1 MSNKLVLTKEKAKG
15 KMEKFAD
22 FLQDSSKIEMIQ
34 MLIPLG
40 LDAVNDMLQN
50 EVNEL
55 AGERY
60 KHDEGNP
67 NKRWGSNP
75 GSVYLGDKKVP
86 INVPRVRN
94 CNESSEVEL
103 NSYKQLQGSKRFDNN
118 VYSKVINGISTGK
131 YERAAE
137 EIPGAFGIKK
147 NSVSKSFIKS
157 TSKKLKQ
164 LVQRNLSK
172 DDIVA
177 IFIDGKH
184 FADTDFIIAL
194 GVDIKGRKSILGF
207 IESGTENQKVV
218 KDFINNLIDRGLNV
232 DNEILF
238 IIDGAKGLKK
248 GIKNALGKK
257 AIIQR
262 CLWHKREN
270 IVSYLPKKDQ
280 SRFRKKLGKAYK
292 QKTDSAVRS
301 EITKIEKELK
311 FINESAVNSLH
322 EGLDDTLTLHK
333 LRLFDKIGIS
343 FKTTNCIESMN
354 KQLQMYTGR
363 VCYWKNSNQKQRWVA
378 SALLEIEP
386 NLRTVMG
393 VKHLGL
399 LRKEMKEINDIKNI
413 ISKKAA

>member
-1 MSNKLVLTKEKAKG
+1 MSKKLVLTKEKAKG
-15 KMEKFAD
+15 KMEKFAE

-60 KHDEGNP
+60 KHDKNP
-67 NKRWGSNP
+67 IKRWGSNP
-75 GSVYLGDKKVP
+75 GSVYLGDKKIP
-86 INVPRVRN
+86 IDVPRVRN
-94 CNESSEVEL
+94 SDNNTELEL
-103 NSYKQLQGSKRFDNN
+103 NSYKELQESKTFDKNI
-118 VYSKVINGISTGK
+118 YSRVINGISTGK

-147 NSVSKSFIKS
+147 NSVSRSFIKS
-157 TSKKLKQ
+157 TSEKLKA
-164 LVQRNLSK
+164 LTQRDLSQ

-177 IFIDGKH
+177 IFIDGKC

-194 GVDIKGRKSILGF
+194 GVNIKGQKKILGF

-218 KDFINNLIDRGLNV
+218 KDFINGLMDRGLNV

-238 IIDGAKGLKK
+238 IIDGAKGLQK
-248 GIKNALGKK
+248 GIKNALGQK

-270 IVSYLPKKDQ
+270 IVSYLPKKEQ
-280 SRFRKKLGKAYK
+280 ARFRKKLGNAYK
-292 QKTDSAVRS
+292 QKTDSAVRTELS
-301 EITKIEKELK
+301 KIEKELK
-311 FINESAVNSLH
+311 LINESAVNSLH
-322 EGLDDTLTLHK
+322 EGLDDTLTLHH
-333 LRLFDKIGIS
+333 LRLFDEIGTS
-343 FKTTNCIESMN
+343 FKTTNCIEALN
-354 KQLQMYTGR
+354 KQLQIYTGR

-393 VKHLGL
+393 VKHLKL
-399 LRKEMKEINDIKNI
+399 LREKMKEMNEIKNI
-413 ISKKAA
+413 ISKKVA